1 MTILVTGGTGKTGG
15 RVAAQLGR
23 AGIAHRVVSR
33 HSPVA
38 FDWTDRAT
46 WAKALDGVTAI
57 YLVAP
62 PSGATPE
69 VIIGLVKDAQQRGVA
84 RFVLL
89 SASVLEPGGP
99 GTGMVHG
106 FLADNA
112 KEWAVMRP
120 GWFMQNF
127 TEGQQIGSIRAEG
140 AIYSAAGDGRI
151 AFINAED
158 IAAGAVAALTA
169 KTAPNADFILTGPR
183 ALSYD
188 EAAALISKAAG
199 RTIVHRRVSVDEMAQ
214 QHQARGLAPFASQ
227 MLAMMDVALS
237 NGIEDRTTDDV
248 QKLTGRPPISFE
260 DFVRDN
266 AAVWKA

>member
-15 RVAAQLGR
+15 RVAAQLAR
-23 AGIAHRVVSR
+23 AGVTHRVVSR
-33 HSPVA
+33 HAPVV
-38 FDWTDRAT
+38 FDWAARST
-46 WAKALDGVTAI
+46 WDKALDGITAV

-62 PSGATPE
+62 PSGMTPE
-69 VIIGLVKDAQQRGVA
+69 TMIDFVKLAQQRGIA

-112 KEWAVMRP
+112 AEWAVMRP

-127 TEGQQIGSIRAEG
+127 TEGQNIGTIREEG
-140 AIYSAAGDGRI
+140 AIYSAVGDGRI

-169 KTAPNADFILTGPR
+169 KAAPNADFVLTGPR

-188 EAAALISKAAG
+188 EAAALISEASG
-199 RTIVHRRVSVDEMAQ
+199 RAIVHRRVSVEEMAEK
-214 QHQARGLAPFASQ
+214 HKARGLAPFASQ

-237 NGIEDRTTDDV
+237 NGAEDRITDGV
-248 QKLTGRPPISFE
+248 QKLTGRAPISFE

-266 AAVWKA
+266 AAAWKA